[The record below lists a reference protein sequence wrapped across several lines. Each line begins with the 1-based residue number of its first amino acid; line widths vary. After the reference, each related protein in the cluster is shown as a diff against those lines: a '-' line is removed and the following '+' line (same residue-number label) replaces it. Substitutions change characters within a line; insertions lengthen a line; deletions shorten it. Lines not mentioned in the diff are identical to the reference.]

1 MNQRMIWNGRYK
13 ALTEKE
19 RYKKYAEEGD
29 KFFSNGLE
37 TLENGYIKD
46 SNLDWNV
53 KCRNKIREHRKNG
66 WEWERIHK
74 LVKKHVSLETLK
86 SQLYV
91 NGIAE
96 LTARQVY
103 YQLKK

>member
-1 MNQRMIWNGRYK
+1 MIEIIKNDDLIELYKQWADEDPIFNKAAEYLVNGHIRESS
-13 ALTEKE
+13 L
-19 RYKKYAEEGD
+19 
-29 KFFSNGLE
+29 N
-37 TLENGYIKD
+37 
-46 SNLDWNV
+46 WNV

-66 WEWERIHK
+66 HDWERIHK